1 MRSLKK
7 LITALLAFVMILT
20 CVGVGAFAAD
30 FSDITDQRVA
40 EAVSKLVAHG
50 IITGYEDGTFRPDNQ
65 ITRAEFAAIVT
76 RMMGVE
82 NNLPTDS
89 LTGFSDLDS
98 DASRAW
104 ARPYVK
110 AAVDLNII
118 NGFEDGTFRA
128 GEPVTYEQAVKM
140 LVCAVGYEVVAR
152 SEYNKAF
159 ASNPNITWSQGYI
172 NAANKHGITKGV
184 ITAQITQPAS
194 RGVVAVLTSNS
205 LEVPK
210 LQKNENGDY
219 VLPEEGDQET
229 EGNIK
234 TITGTVTGTFYTG
247 LSDDETGL
255 LEDEITVDANK
266 DEYDG
271 NYTISRECLE
281 TIDLDAL
288 IGRKVTA
295 YYDNLE
301 GEITKI
307 DITASS
313 SEYIDEGSIDSIDGT
328 VIRFEKSNGAMAS
341 EDMSEYILIVNGKY
355 VDSYNFK
362 DNFKNGRIE
371 LFNSIQGRIAKV
383 ESYHV
388 FVVNTY
394 DRENGKFFMKYGGKY
409 KNNNYYEFAAK
420 DSEKPEI
427 YVKSSGSSKYSKTS
441 FDSVSFSAYD
451 VINYLESPDGTDGNR
466 VRKMYVTTGSKSGK
480 VTSSYDE
487 PRKKELDGNVMYLTQ
502 QYAAFGGNTTDP
514 KAPFEVSDKYTYYLD
529 YTGQIAAINYTP
541 TNSTG
546 NWEYGY
552 LVEVDSRTEQVGI
565 VTKSGSYVAYT
576 LRSTVDVDGTPT
588 PSENVFSALSSS
600 STTANAAIKS
610 ILTETTTG
618 GYAQPV
624 RYSVSGGKIDAIDTV
639 ATGGNGGFTYNG
651 VVSGKASSSQ
661 NRVTSGGQ
669 NFVVSPSTV
678 VIYAP
683 TDRLKTD
690 KYVGTNPST
699 AFKVA
704 GSNYVDVFAVDSS
717 TKTAGMVVVYGDN
730 PLHKFLGSSPYMIVT
745 KIISGGEKLEG
756 YVKGKSSTDTVN
768 VSKDDF
774 ETDIDSNT
782 NLVAVADV
790 GEGDIIRYIT
800 DASGEIIAI
809 EMVYDASDKAKLL
822 LAGTANTH
830 KDEDGS
836 AIDIRIGTVD
846 MKSNNTITLDYSS
859 STRTYTT
866 GSTTVFKLSNGVP
879 VTTTIDEVYADD
891 DMGYSEVIVISDS
904 VANSETKANV
914 IYVVK

>member
-1 MRSLKK
+1 MRSLKR
-7 LITALLAFVMILT
+7 IVTTLLALVMILT
-20 CVGVGAFAAD
+20 CVGIPTFAAD
-30 FSDITDQRVA
+30 FSDITDQKVS
-40 EAVSKLVAHG
+40 EAVNKLVAHG

-76 RMMGVE
+76 RMKGVE
-82 NNLPTDS
+82 NNFGPDAV
-89 LTGFSDLDS
+89 TGFSDLDN
-98 DASRAW
+98 DTSRAW

-110 AAVDLNII
+110 AAVDLKII

-140 LVCAVGYEVVAR
+140 LVCAVGYEVVAQ
-152 SEYNKAF
+152 SELNRIKVT
-159 ASNPNITWSQGYI
+159 NPNATWSAGYI
-172 NAANKHGITKGV
+172 SAAVKHGITKNAY
-184 ITAQITQPAS
+184 TAQVSQPAS
-194 RGVVAVLTSNS
+194 RGVVAVITSNS

-210 LQKNENGDY
+210 LQVDENGNY
-219 VLPEEGDQET
+219 VLPEEGEQET
-229 EGNIK
+229 ESNMK
-234 TITGTVTGTFYTG
+234 TIIGTVTGTFYTG

-255 LEDEITVDANK
+255 QEDEIAIDANK

-271 NYTISRECLE
+271 NYTINRDYFE
-281 TIDLDAL
+281 TIDLDNL

-295 YYDNLE
+295 YYDSLE

-307 DITASS
+307 DISSSS
-313 SEYIDEGSIDSIDGT
+313 SEYIEESSIDSIDGT
-328 VIRFEKSNGAMAS
+328 VIRFEKSNGSMAT
-341 EDMSEYILIVNGKY
+341 EDMSEFILIVNGKY

-371 LFNSIQGRIAKV
+371 LFNSTQGRIAKV

-388 FVVNTY
+388 FVVSNY
-394 DRENGKFFMKYGGKY
+394 DRENAKFFMKYGAKY
-409 KNNNYYEFAAK
+409 KNNNYYEFPAH
-420 DSEKPEI
+420 DSKKPVL
-427 YVKSSGSSKYSKTS
+427 YVKGSGGSKYDKIA
-441 FDSVSFSAYD
+441 FSSLTLSTYD
-451 VINYLESPDGTDGNR
+451 VINYLESPDGTAGDP
-466 VRKMYVTTGSKSGK
+466 VRKMYVTKGAKQGK

-487 PRKKELDGNVMYLTQ
+487 PRKVELDGNVMYLTQ
-502 QYAAFGGNTTDP
+502 QYATFGGNTTDP
-514 KAPFEVSDKYTYYLD
+514 KAPFEVSDKYSYYLD
-529 YTGQIAAINYTP
+529 CTGQVAAVKYVP

-552 LVEVDSRTEQVGI
+552 LVEADYRTEQVGI
-565 VTKSGSYVAYT
+565 ITTSGSYKAFT

-588 PSENVFSALSSS
+588 PSEDVFTALSSS

-624 RYSVSGGKIDAIDTV
+624 RYSVSGGKIEAIDTV
-639 ATGGNGGFTYNG
+639 ATGGNGGFTYDG

-669 NFVVSPSTV
+669 NFVVSSSTV

-704 GSNYVDVFAVDSS
+704 GNSYVDVFAVDSS

-730 PLHKFLGSSPYMIVT
+730 PLHKFLGSSPYMFVT
-745 KIISGGEKLEG
+745 RIISGGEKLEG

-790 GEGDIIRYIT
+790 GEGDVIRYIT
-800 DASGEIIAI
+800 DISGEIIAI
-809 EMVYDASDKAKLL
+809 EMVYDASNQAKLL
-822 LAGTANTH
+822 LAGTADTH
-830 KDEDGS
+830 KDEEGS
-836 AIDIRIGTVD
+836 VLDIRIGTVD
-846 MKSNNTITLDYSS
+846 MKSNDTITLDYSS
-859 STRTYTT
+859 TTRTYTT
-866 GSTTVFKLSNGVP
+866 GGTTVFKLSNGVP

-891 DMGYSEVIVISDS
+891 DMGYSEVIVISS
-904 VANSETKANV
+904 NVSNAETKANV
-914 IYVVK
+914 IYVLK